1 MVKQIGI
8 LSRNKDYFPT
18 TRLLKD
24 INQRNDISGVFLS
37 TQYVFPLISSSGADA
52 RFANQSLLPLLGI
65 VPRIGR
71 SQTDLGILCLKH
83 FELMNIPSTLSAEA
97 LFLSRDK
104 FRCYQAL
111 SKIKGV
117 QLPRT
122 ILINNS
128 FQADQLLK
136 AFKFPVVIK
145 LPDATRGSGSMLA
158 PNPKTAEEII
168 ESLFM
173 RSSEPIMIQEYLRSG
188 PLHTSPPSADIRVIY
203 IGKEIIGS
211 MKRIAP
217 TGEWRTNFA
226 LGANC
231 EAYQL
236 LAEDEELVH
245 QIAERIGIEVAG
257 IDLFPTQNGFYI
269 LEVNAC
275 PGWKAFEM
283 ANPKINVAQKIIDYL
298 LRKIRR

>member
-1 MVKQIGI
+1 MVKQIGV

-18 TRLLKD
+18 TSLLKD

-52 RFANQSLLPLLGI
+52 RFATQSLLPRLGV

-71 SQTDLGILCLKH
+71 SQTSLGLLCLKH

-104 FRCYQAL
+104 FRCYQAI
-111 SKIKGV
+111 SKIKGI

-128 FQADQLLK
+128 FQVDQLLK
-136 AFKFPVVIK
+136 AFTFPLVIK
-145 LPDATRGSGSMLA
+145 LPDATRGSGSMLV
-158 PNPKTAEEII
+158 PNLKNAEEII

-173 RSSEPIMIQEYLRSG
+173 RSSEPIMIQEYLQSG
-188 PLHTSPPSADIRVIY
+188 TQHTILPSADIRVVY
-203 IGKEIIGS
+203 IGNEIIGS

-217 TGEWRTNFA
+217 AGEWRTNYA
-226 LGANC
+226 LGAQC
-231 EAYQL
+231 EAFKL
-236 LAEDEELVH
+236 TPEDEELVH

-257 IDLFPTQNGFYI
+257 IDLFPTQNGSFV

-283 ANPKINVAQKIIDYL
+283 ANPEINVANKIIDYL
-298 LRKIRR
+298 MTKIRR